1 MEDIWKEVLHE
12 IELGVSR
19 GTFLT
24 FFKDTTL
31 LTFERSVATITAP
44 TPITAEFIE
53 KRYYSLIKNI
63 LDKKT
68 NENVSLVF
76 TSRGKAVTPEAKAA
90 IGPLFVEPKKQ
101 AITQKVSTRNSRL
114 RRDYTFDTFAE
125 SESNRLGYTACVTIA
140 ANPGTKYNPLYLYGT
155 VGVGKTHL
163 MHAVAH
169 AMYNTNPDA
178 HVLYL
183 TTEEFTNEVVEA
195 IRDKTTTQ
203 LRRKF
208 RNVDLLLLDD
218 VQFLSG
224 KERVQ
229 EELFHTFNTLVDKG
243 SQVIFAS
250 DRPPSEIKKIE
261 ARLASRFE
269 GGLTVDIEP
278 PDFELRTAIL
288 LKKAEKLH
296 LIFTV
301 ESAKLAAERITDA
314 RALEGFLLRLMSEIS
329 TKDGQ
334 ITPGLIN
341 RLLGDKAREDS
352 LVIRPDDVIASV
364 CSYYNVKPTQ
374 LKGSKRDASLV
385 TSRHMC
391 MYLLKVEVRL
401 TYTEIGNL
409 LGGRDHTTIMHGVEK
424 IRKMLETNSRT
435 SEEMVFIKRRLHED
449 YVQ

>member
-12 IELGVSR
+12 IELEVSR

-31 LTFERSVATITAP
+31 LNFENSVATITAP

-53 KRYYSLIKNI
+53 KRYYALIKNI
-63 LDKKT
+63 FDKKT
-68 NENVSLVF
+68 QANVSLIF
-76 TSRGKAVTPEAKAA
+76 TSRGKAVVSTAKES
-90 IGPLFVEPKKQ
+90 IGPLFVEK
-101 AITQKVSTRNSRL
+101 TLQKSAPRNIRL
-114 RRDYTFDTFAE
+114 RKDYTFDTFAE
-125 SESNRLGYTACVTIA
+125 SESNRLGYTACATIA

-169 AMYNTNPDA
+169 EMYNTNPDA

-203 LRRKF
+203 LRKKF
-208 RNVDLLLLDD
+208 RNVNLLLLDD
-218 VQFLSG
+218 IQFLSG

-269 GGLTVDIEP
+269 GGLTVDIAP

-288 LKKAEKLH
+288 LKKAEKLS
-296 LIFTV
+296 LNFTV
-301 ESAKLAAERITDA
+301 ESAKLAAMKITDA
-314 RALEGFLLRLMSEIS
+314 RALEGFLLRLMSEMS
-329 TKDGQ
+329 TTDTP

-341 RLLGDKAREDS
+341 KILGDKSREDAGI
-352 LVIRPDDVIASV
+352 IRPDDIIASI
-364 CSYYNVKPTQ
+364 CSYYNIKQTQ
-374 LKGSKRDASLV
+374 LKGSKRDASIV

-391 MYLLKVEVRL
+391 MYLLKEEVKMS
-401 TYTEIGNL
+401 YMEIGNI
-409 LGGRDHTTIMHGVEK
+409 LGGRDHTTVMHGVEK
-424 IRKMLETNSRT
+424 VRKMLETNTKT
-435 SEEMVFIKRRLHED
+435 SEELHIIKRRLTED
-449 YVQ
+449 YAQ